1 MSKRLAAVALGLA
14 VSLTSCIGP
23 NKLANSV
30 LSWNSTVTESKFAN
44 ELIFLGLHFVPVYQI
59 AYAADGLIL
68 NSIEFWGG
76 ENPVAKPAEFSS
88 QASK

>member
-1 MSKRLAAVALGLA
+1 MSKRLAAVALGLT

-23 NKLANSV
+23 NNLWHSV
-30 LSWNSTVTESKFAN
+30 SSWNSTVTESKFAN
-44 ELIFLGLHFVPVYQI
+44 ELIFLGLHIVPVYQI
-59 AYAADGLIL
+59 AFAADGLIL

-76 ENPVAKPAEFSS
+76 ENPVTKPAEFSS

>member
-76 ENPVAKPAEFSS
+76 ENPVAKPAEFTP
-88 QASK
+88 QADK

>member
-1 MSKRLAAVALGLA
+1 MSKRLAAVALGLT

-23 NKLANSV
+23 NKLWNSV

-59 AYAADGLIL
+59 AFAADGLIL

-76 ENPVAKPAEFSS
+76 ENPVTKPAEFTP
-88 QASK
+88 QGDK